1 MLRDAGYRIG
11 KTCKVWS
18 PGKPV
23 DAPFGEQKYAYEKG
37 RRGIDNFSDEV
48 TELIDKGLSLAEA
61 KEKVLSQV
69 RENFNDFLSEG
80 KNGQP
85 WHYYFGPCNTHRTW
99 VKGSGKRLW
108 GIDPE
113 SLKGK
118 LPKFLPD
125 VHEVREDVADYLGEV
140 QAVDAYVGVLMECL
154 AKAGEADNTVIV
166 LSGDHGMPG
175 VTSGKC
181 NLYDMGVSIPLI
193 IRMPSG
199 KGGRIVDDFVRLPD
213 LAPTFMEIGGIKPPE
228 NLYGRS
234 LLPLLKS
241 KKSGIIDKTRDWVIT
256 GRERH
261 VHISNNG
268 LPYPMRSIRTPDYVY
283 IRNFEPDR
291 WPMGLPGKVTADN
304 TPSTEDLEINT
315 LTNFADM
322 DGSPTKAWIVQHRND
337 PQWKW
342 YYEIA
347 FGKRP
352 AEELYDVRKDPD
364 MIDNLA
370 GKIEFASIKKNL
382 SDRLITEL
390 TRAKDPRVVEN
401 PPRFELPPFTDI
413 KN

>member
-1 MLRDAGYRIG
+1 
-11 KTCKVWS
+11 
-18 PGKPV
+18 
-23 DAPFGEQKYAYEKG
+23 
-37 RRGIDNFSDEV
+37 
-48 TELIDKGLSLAEA
+48 
-61 KEKVLSQV
+61 
-69 RENFNDFLSEG
+69 
-80 KNGQP
+80 
-85 WHYYFGPCNTHRTW
+85 
-99 VKGSGKRLW
+99 
-108 GIDPE
+108 
-113 SLKGK
+113 
-118 LPKFLPD
+118 
-125 VHEVREDVADYLGEV
+125 
-140 QAVDAYVGVLMECL
+140 
-154 AKAGEADNTVIV
+154 
-166 LSGDHGMPG
+166 
-175 VTSGKC
+175 
-181 NLYDMGVSIPLI
+181 MGVSIPLI

-304 TPSTEDLEINT
+304 TPSTVDLEINT

-413 KN
+413 KY